1 MIDISS
7 VKEKNIQN
15 FVKIIVS
22 HGAHLNKKI
31 ILKEIYDNNVGFVAL
46 DEIGSSDK
54 IISIPRKLLIS
65 KDVFKDFLFKKKIN
79 CYDEKLINSYFSI
92 LPNLNFFKQ
101 NNFYFLNNED
111 KKKALS
117 FFKSDSPIK
126 KTLTASF
133 EKFNNLENDHEKY
146 TFLLFKT
153 RSFKVNN
160 EFYLTPLLDSMN
172 FNFYNKSYS
181 YDNVDVYINSEKKL
195 IKNDE
200 VFQSYNLT
208 TDPINFYIHYSF
220 FPLDYKNITF
230 SKNQFIINASKNVIS
245 KVNEKFWNINNNQ
258 TISNKN
264 AISFYNYELPLI
276 IDLMFESLTN
286 DKKNIAKV
294 IINFLLLV
302 KNQFNIEEL
311 NLYLKNVK
319 QKKEPVLSE
328 FAKSIKL
335 YCYNLDKIIE
345 KLQ

>member
-1 MIDISS
+1 M
-7 VKEKNIQN
+7 
-15 FVKIIVS
+15 
-22 HGAHLNKKI
+22 
-31 ILKEIYDNNVGFVAL
+31 
-46 DEIGSSDK
+46 
-54 IISIPRKLLIS
+54 
-65 KDVFKDFLFKKKIN
+65 
-79 CYDEKLINSYFSI
+79 
-92 LPNLNFFKQ
+92 
-101 NNFYFLNNED
+101 
-111 KKKALS
+111 
-117 FFKSDSPIK
+117 
-126 KTLTASF
+126 
-133 EKFNNLENDHEKY
+133 
-146 TFLLFKT
+146 
-153 RSFKVNN
+153 
-160 EFYLTPLLDSMN
+160 
-172 FNFYNKSYS
+172 
-181 YDNVDVYINSEKKL
+181 
-195 IKNDE
+195 
-200 VFQSYNLT
+200 
-208 TDPINFYIHYSF
+208 
-220 FPLDYKNITF
+220 
-230 SKNQFIINASKNVIS
+230 IS